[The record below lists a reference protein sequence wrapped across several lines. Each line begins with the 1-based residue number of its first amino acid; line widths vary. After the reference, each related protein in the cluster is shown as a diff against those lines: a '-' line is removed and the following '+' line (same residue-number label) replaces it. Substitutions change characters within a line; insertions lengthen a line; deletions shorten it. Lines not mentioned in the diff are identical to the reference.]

1 MRHFGVK
8 VGTFCRCS
16 CAYNGEHCLRRLDFP
31 TWEDNASQ
39 MADISPH
46 EKGSLIT
53 FSLGYYQP
61 GSGAKTCPACPA
73 GQYSGYVYFFGFN
86 DNN

>member
-1 MRHFGVK
+1 MPP
-8 VGTFCRCS
+8 S
-16 CAYNGEHCLRRLDFP
+16 
-31 TWEDNASQ
+31 SQ

-61 GSGAKTCPACPA
+61 GSGAKTCPPCPA